1 MPSGTIGSAPRHM
14 RLVSLRRETEYLSA
28 VPAQVDVN
36 ACLGEGNVA
45 LRLTLERQR
54 VPMLDASTLEDR
66 TRPALYR
73 LAAARLR
80 YFWSPASRIDH
91 DRAPDNQVVLSAAKL
106 GRR

>member
-1 MPSGTIGSAPRHM
+1 
-14 RLVSLRRETEYLSA
+14 
-28 VPAQVDVN
+28 
-36 ACLGEGNVA
+36 VA

-66 TRPALYR
+66 TRPVLYR

-80 YFWSPASRIDH
+80 YFWSPLSRIHH
-91 DRAPDNQVVLSAAKL
+91 DRATNQQVMLSAAKL